1 MKLLQYEHYY
11 FQKLRLVVAIIK
23 SVQRINYS
31 TRCRARAFREACT
44 VRTLY
49 GNWSSGSGKT
59 VLLLARAIH
68 LVREHPEW
76 KIKILTYN
84 RSLKTKI
91 ENKLN
96 SLAADLAF
104 MNVRLENIDVSTFH
118 KFALDTASIC
128 VPQKIQ

>member
-1 MKLLQYEHYY
+1 M
-11 FQKLRLVVAIIK
+11 
-23 SVQRINYS
+23 
-31 TRCRARAFREACT
+31 
-44 VRTLY
+44 
-49 GNWSSGSGKT
+49 
-59 VLLLARAIH
+59 LARAIH

-128 VPQKIQ
+128 TPKKYSEVVE